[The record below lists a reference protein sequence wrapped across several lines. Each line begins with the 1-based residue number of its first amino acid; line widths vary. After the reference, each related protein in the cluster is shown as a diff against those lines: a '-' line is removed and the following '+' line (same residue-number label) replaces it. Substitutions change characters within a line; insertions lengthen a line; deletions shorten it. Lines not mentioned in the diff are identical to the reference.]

1 MEWLRR
7 SSQAATHRGLYMYI
21 YIREIEKDGARRL
34 AVLYGLRTSAQ
45 RSGSF
50 GIPEVTIGKQ

>member
-1 MEWLRR
+1 MERLRR
-7 SSQAATHRGLYMYI
+7 SSRAQRYI
-21 YIREIEKDGARRL
+21 YIRETEKDGARRL

-45 RSGSF
+45 RSVSF